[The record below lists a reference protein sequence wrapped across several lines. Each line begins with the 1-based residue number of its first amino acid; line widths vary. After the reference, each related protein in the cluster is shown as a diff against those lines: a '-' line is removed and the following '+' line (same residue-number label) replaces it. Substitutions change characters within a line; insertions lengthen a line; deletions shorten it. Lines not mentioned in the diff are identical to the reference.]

1 MPVLSFMW
9 ALCVNMMTVNMFLS
23 LFFLSGAADAC
34 RYRSELDVKTPQKME
49 ALSGSCL
56 KIPCSFDNPKR
67 FDGTRETSAMWIRDS
82 PSRPRN
88 IVYDSGRTK
97 NKYPMNITGNLR
109 EKNCTTEFFNL
120 TTDYTH
126 SYYFRLI
133 NLPFKATAP
142 CNPLEITVKDSPP
155 RPTLQV
161 SGDLN
166 DLKEKE
172 SVTITCSA
180 PTPCPHLPPRL
191 TWSLQQDAHSQT
203 EENTDGT
210 LTTKIQ
216 QNITLSDQHDGF
228 NLSCSAVYPVDG
240 GKHVKTAVAEL
251 SLNVSYAPKNTSASI
266 SPSGLVS
273 AGSWVNLSCSSRA
286 RPAVSYTWFKISDH
300 GAVRVSEGDF
310 YSFNVTEGGVYY
322 CVAANHLGNQT
333 SEQILLI
340 VADLS
345 LHLNTMIGVVIGII
359 VFICLLLGIYI
370 FMCWIRKKNTN
381 STVQVGQSQT
391 GEELAAEE
399 PAEKPQEEG
408 ENIHYGEIDFSKQK
422 PEPFSKSEIRSKQED
437 TVYAEVRGSQP
448 GNSSTHTADH
458 PEDLNALYAEM
469 KEKSEYSVGFTEV

>member
-9 ALCVNMMTVNMFLS
+9 ALCVNMMTVNLFLS

-34 RYRSELDVKTPQKME
+34 DYHSELDVKTPQKME

-56 KIPCSFDNPKR
+56 KIPCSFDNPEK
-67 FDGTRETSAMWIRDS
+67 FDGTRETSAMWIRDL
-82 PSRPRN
+82 PYGHTKAEVYV
-88 IVYDSGRTK
+88 VYDSRYPD
-97 NKYPMNITGNLR
+97 NKYVMNVTGNLH

-126 SYYFRLI
+126 TYYFRVI
-133 NLPFKATAP
+133 NLPFQSSAA
-142 CNPLEITVKDSPP
+142 CDPLEITVKDSPP
-155 RPTLQV
+155 RPTLNV
-161 SGDLN
+161 SGDQN

-228 NLSCSAVYPVDG
+228 KINCSAVYPVDG
-240 GKHVKTAVAEL
+240 GELLKTAVAEF
-251 SLNVSYAPKNTSASI
+251 SLNVSYAPKDTSASI

-273 AGSWVNLSCSSRA
+273 AGSWVKLSCSSRA

-310 YSFNVTEGGVYY
+310 YSFNVTEGGAYY
-322 CVAANHLGNQT
+322 CVAANHLGNQA
-333 SEQILLI
+333 SEQILMTVADGQRFGLGVLITLKIVGI
-340 VADLS
+340 VALCS
-345 LHLNTMIGVVIGII
+345 SII
-359 VFICLLLGIYI
+359 I
-370 FMCWIRKKNTN
+370 FECWFRRRF
-381 STVQVGQSQT
+381 
-391 GEELAAEE
+391 
-399 PAEKPQEEG
+399 
-408 ENIHYGEIDFSKQK
+408 HQK
-422 PEPFSKSEIRSKQED
+422 PVKDSQEAD
-437 TVYAEVRGSQP
+437 YVNTV
-448 GNSSTHTADH
+448 
-458 PEDLNALYAEM
+458 
-469 KEKSEYSVGFTEV
+469 KESRAS

>member
-340 VADLS
+340 VAASSCVGLEKRTQIQLCKWVRVRQVKSWLLKSLQKNLRKREKTSTMERLTSPSRNLNRSPSLRSEASRRTLCTQRSEALS
-345 LHLNTMIGVVIGII
+345 RETAPHT
-359 VFICLLLGIYI
+359 LLTTPRI
-370 FMCWIRKKNTN
+370 
-381 STVQVGQSQT
+381 ST
-391 GEELAAEE
+391 L
-399 PAEKPQEEG
+399 
-408 ENIHYGEIDFSKQK
+408 
-422 PEPFSKSEIRSKQED
+422 
-437 TVYAEVRGSQP
+437 
-448 GNSSTHTADH
+448 
-458 PEDLNALYAEM
+458 
-469 KEKSEYSVGFTEV
+469 FTLK

>member
-34 RYRSELDVKTPQKME
+34 DYPSDLDVKTPQKME

-56 KIPCSFDNPKR
+56 KIPCSFENR
-67 FDGTRETSAMWIRDS
+67 EEFDGTRETSAVWIRDH
-82 PSRPRN
+82 PYGHKKPEVYV
-88 IVYDSGRTK
+88 VYDSTK
-97 NKYPMNITGNLR
+97 ADNKYPMKITGNLH
-109 EKNCTTEFFNL
+109 EKNCNTEFFNL
-120 TTDYTH
+120 TTDYKDT
-126 SYYFRLI
+126 YYFRII
-133 NLPFKATAP
+133 NEPFKATAV
-142 CNPLEITVKDSPP
+142 CDPLEITVKDSPP

-161 SGDLN
+161 SGDQN
-166 DLKEKE
+166 ELKEKE

-228 NLSCSAVYPVDG
+228 KLSCSAVYPVDG
-240 GKHVKTAVAEL
+240 GEAVKTPVAEL
-251 SLNVSYAPKNTSASI
+251 TLRVSYAPKDTSASI

-322 CVAANHLGNQT
+322 CVAANDLGRQT
-333 SEQILLI
+333 SEQIHLLRK
-340 VADLS
+340 AGPS
-345 LHLNTMIGVVIGII
+345 LHLNTLIGVVIGII
-359 VFICLLLGIYI
+359 VFICLLLGVYI
-370 FMCWIRKKNTN
+370 FMCWRRKKNTS
-381 STVQVGQSQT
+381 STVHVGQSQT

-399 PAEKPQEEG
+399 PAEKPQQEG
-408 ENIHYGEIDFSKQK
+408 ENIHYGEIHFSKQK
-422 PEPFSKSEIRSKQED
+422 PEPSSKSEIRSKQED
-437 TVYAEVRGSQP
+437 TVYAEVRGQP

-458 PEDLNALYAEM
+458 LGDLNGLYAEV
-469 KEKSEYSVGFTEV
+469 KKK

>member
-1 MPVLSFMW
+1 MFFVYISFLFDCFAHICTLIEQNCYTYRRRLQVLVHGPLLMPVLSFMW

-34 RYRSELDVKTPQKME
+34 DYPSKLDVKTPQEME

-56 KIPCSFDNPKR
+56 KIPCSFENAKEFNR
-67 FDGTRETSAMWIRDS
+67 TRETSAMWIRDHPFQFNNPDS
-82 PSRPRN
+82 V
-88 IVYDSGRTK
+88 VYDSGKTD
-97 NKYPMNITGNLR
+97 NKYPMNVTGNLH

-120 TTDYTH
+120 TTNNTH
-126 SYYFRLI
+126 SYYFRII
-133 NLPFKATAP
+133 NLLFKATAA
-142 CNPLEITVKDSPP
+142 CDPLQITVKDSPP

-161 SGDLN
+161 SGDQN
-166 DLKEKE
+166 ELKEKE

-191 TWSLQQDAHSQT
+191 TWSLQQDAHRQT

-216 QNITLSDQHDGF
+216 QTITLSDQHDGF
-228 NLSCSAVYPVDG
+228 KLSCSAVYPVDG
-240 GKHVKTAVAEL
+240 GQHVKTAVAEFTL
-251 SLNVSYAPKNTSASI
+251 RVSYAPKDTSASI

-286 RPAVSYTWFKISDH
+286 RPAVNYTWFKISDH

-310 YSFNVTEGGVYY
+310 YSFNVTEGGEYY

-333 SEQILLI
+333 SEEILLT
-340 VADLS
+340 VEDPS
-345 LHLNTMIGVVIGII
+345 LHLNTMTGVVVGII
-359 VFICLLLGIYI
+359 VFICLLLGVYI
-370 FMCWIRKKNTN
+370 FMCWRRRKNRN
-381 STVQVGQSQT
+381 LTVQVGQSQT

-408 ENIHYGEIDFSKQK
+408 ENVHYGKIHFSK
-422 PEPFSKSEIRSKQED
+422 
-437 TVYAEVRGSQP
+437 
-448 GNSSTHTADH
+448 
-458 PEDLNALYAEM
+458 
-469 KEKSEYSVGFTEV
+469 

>member
-34 RYRSELDVKTPQKME
+34 HFYSALDVKTPQKME

-56 KIPCSFDNPKR
+56 RIPCNFDNPEE
-67 FDGTRETSAMWIRDS
+67 FDGTRETSAKWITCCS
-82 PSRPRN
+82 FLFYNPSH
-88 IVYDSGRTK
+88 VLYDSTK
-97 NKYPMNITGNLR
+97 ADNEYSMKITGNLR

-120 TTDYTH
+120 TTGYSH
-126 SYYFRLI
+126 NYHFRII
-133 NLPFKATAP
+133 NKPFEATAV
-142 CNPLEITVKDSPP
+142 CNPLEIIVKDSPP

-216 QNITLSDQHDGF
+216 QTITLSDQHDGF
-228 NLSCSAVYPVDG
+228 KLSCSAVYPVDG
-240 GKHVKTAVAEL
+240 GQHVKTAVAEFTL
-251 SLNVSYAPKNTSASI
+251 SVSYAPKDTSASI

-286 RPAVSYTWFKISDH
+286 RPAVSYTWFKISDR

-310 YSFNVTEGGVYY
+310 YSFNVTEGGAYY
-322 CVAANHLGNQT
+322 CVAANHLGSEM
-333 SEQILLI
+333 SEQILLTTEDDQRFGFGVLLTLRIVGI
-340 VADLS
+340 VALCS
-345 LHLNTMIGVVIGII
+345 SVVI
-359 VFICLLLGIYI
+359 FE
-370 FMCWIRKKNTN
+370 CWFRRFRQN
-381 STVQVGQSQT
+381 Q
-391 GEELAAEE
+391 
-399 PAEKPQEEG
+399 
-408 ENIHYGEIDFSKQK
+408 
-422 PEPFSKSEIRSKQED
+422 
-437 TVYAEVRGSQP
+437 
-448 GNSSTHTADH
+448 
-458 PEDLNALYAEM
+458 
-469 KEKSEYSVGFTEV
+469 